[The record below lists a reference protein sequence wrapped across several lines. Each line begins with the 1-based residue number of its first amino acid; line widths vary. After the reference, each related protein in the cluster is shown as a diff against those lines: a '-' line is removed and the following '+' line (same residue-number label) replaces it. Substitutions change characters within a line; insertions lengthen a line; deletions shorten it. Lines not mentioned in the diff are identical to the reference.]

1 VVSDRRIGIGHE
13 LEVRKQRTRVFCLLF
28 DCSCG
33 QLQFKRG
40 GTVTARTVG
49 GETSLLSATTTP
61 PMYLVSPDRVFSLFP
76 LFSPFLL
83 SQNIKF
89 STSIRNGIVTEYFAF
104 TTSFPR
110 PQRNGAVASW
120 LPLPSHRLEVFA
132 LVQRTCLVLF
142 STSSYRFCPC
152 AAVPVLSCPRPR
164 PAVFALA
171 QRYLSCLVLAFV
183 LPFCPCAAALV
194 SSLALALPS
203 LPLCSG
209 TRLLPSPCPAVLV
222 LVQQHLPLS

>member
-1 VVSDRRIGIGHE
+1 MATPSQAHMGACGESEGLRRGDPEVPRCQPEEARAPSVVSDRRIGIGHE

-83 SQNIKF
+83 SRNIKF
-89 STSIRNGIVTEYFAF
+89 STPVRNGIVTEYFAF
-104 TTSFPR
+104 TTS
-110 PQRNGAVASW
+110 
-120 LPLPSHRLEVFA
+120 PS
-132 LVQRTCLVLF
+132 
-142 STSSYRFCPC
+142 
-152 AAVPVLSCPRPR
+152 
-164 PAVFALA
+164 
-171 QRYLSCLVLAFV
+171 
-183 LPFCPCAAALV
+183 
-194 SSLALALPS
+194 
-203 LPLCSG
+203 
-209 TRLLPSPCPAVLV
+209 
-222 LVQQHLPLS
+222 